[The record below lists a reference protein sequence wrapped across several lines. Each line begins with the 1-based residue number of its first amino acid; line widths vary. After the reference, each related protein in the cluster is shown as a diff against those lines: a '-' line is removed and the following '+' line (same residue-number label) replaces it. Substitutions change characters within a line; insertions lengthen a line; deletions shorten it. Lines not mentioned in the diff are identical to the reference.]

1 MIRAI
6 ESNVIGLLSKK
17 SIDDYRLDDH
27 ELLAIRWFKLLHQRE
42 ALNSLVEMKLRIS
55 TLERRVGVRC
65 RDQADEYVTADGLSG
80 AIAFCA
86 MVEEFFKENEQ
97 PFKRLS
103 PNRFVDLDWC
113 RDPSMHE
120 PSCDVT
126 HDMLSYVMVVQFL
139 TTENQRRFE
148 HFFKIDWYQAYEQ
161 LKEELR
167 LSDLDLLGSDDYHP
181 YQRVLKCLAS
191 YNEPDIPKQDLYLY
205 YLEALSSRDYADTL
219 LRLMDGQEGSLTQ
232 TLGAVLPTMMPNVVF
247 DPLLNPVADLAF
259 ENLRESELF
268 QTYDKYDWPS
278 DGFDFETDY
287 DGYVPFVIEHYESGA
302 RGTFARLFIEAASE
316 CDADVEID
324 VDTYEFD
331 KGFCSLLAMAIHD
344 YREFPEALQVEF
356 FRMCHYVGLEV
367 NTPLYD
373 FWQRCDYETHVYEAP
388 TTVEDL
394 PLMDTIEIKGSSKVE
409 FEVKFLFG
417 EQVYLDE
424 IINDPF
430 WRRETK
436 SFKDFNQAMA
446 YARKLE
452 KARREWVMVAR
463 PDDRFA
469 QAELLD
475 KCPKVTVVP
484 VEA

>member
-6 ESNVIGLLSKK
+6 ESNVIGLLSKE

-27 ELLAIRWFKLLHQRE
+27 ELLAIRWFKLLHQRK
-42 ALNSLVEMKLRIS
+42 ALNSLVEMKLRIGA
-55 TLERRVGVRC
+55 LERTVGIRY
-65 RDQADEYVTADGLSG
+65 RDQADEYVTEGGLSG
-80 AIAFCA
+80 AIALCA
-86 MVEEFFKENEQ
+86 MVEDFFKENEQ
-97 PFKRLS
+97 PFKR
-103 PNRFVDLDWC
+103 PNHNQYVDLDWSH
-113 RDPSMHE
+113 DPSMRE

-126 HDMLSYVMVVQFL
+126 HDMLSYVMVVQLL
-139 TTENQRRFE
+139 TKDNQRRLE
-148 HFFKIDWYQAYEQ
+148 QFFKIDWYQAYKQ
-161 LKEELR
+161 LKKELR
-167 LSDLDLLGSDDYHP
+167 LLDLDLLGSDGYHP

-247 DPLLNPVADLAF
+247 DPWLNPVADLAF

-268 QTYDKYDWPS
+268 QTYDKYAWIS
-278 DGFDFETDY
+278 NGLDFETDY
-287 DGYVPFVIEHYESGA
+287 DWYVPFVIEHYEAGA
-302 RGTFARLFIEAASE
+302 RGTFARLFIETASE
-316 CDADVEID
+316 CDEGVDLDA
-324 VDTYEFD
+324 DTYEFD

-344 YREFPEALQVEF
+344 YHDFPEALQVEF

-373 FWQRCDYETHVYEAP
+373 FWQRCDYETHVYETP
-388 TTVEDL
+388 TAVEDR
-394 PLMDTIEIKGSSKVE
+394 PLMDTIEIKGSHKVE

-417 EQVYLDE
+417 KWDYLDE
-424 IINDPF
+424 IVDDPF
-430 WRRETK
+430 WRPETK
-436 SFKDFNQAMA
+436 SFKDFNLTMA

-452 KARREWVMVAR
+452 KARRERVMAAR

-475 KCPKVTVVP
+475 KCPKVTIVP